1 MVDNNCVRCY
11 TVHSE
16 TIKQRGQTM
25 LTLKN
30 KTTTTT
36 HADEDYSCV
45 VTRWDAE
52 GFAQC
57 NGSSIWDYNGDL
69 RVAVSAVEVHD
80 ITYEDDDDTSTMVYV
95 EHSANGTGDWRI
107 YTDDGFEESIS
118 AALGFDVTFT
128 EQGMQDDGIA
138 SMET

>member
-1 MVDNNCVRCY
+1 
-11 TVHSE
+11 
-16 TIKQRGQTM
+16 M

-30 KTTTTT
+30 KTTKTTY
-36 HADEDYSCV
+36 ADEEYSCV
-45 VTRWDAE
+45 VTRYDAD

-57 NGSSIWDYNGDL
+57 NGSSIWDYAGDL
-69 RVAVSAVEVHD
+69 QVPVSAVEVHN
-80 ITYEDDDDTSTMVYV
+80 ITYEDGDTSTMIYV
-95 EHSANGTGDWRI
+95 EHTANGTGDWRI

>member
-1 MVDNNCVRCY
+1 
-11 TVHSE
+11 
-16 TIKQRGQTM
+16 M

-30 KTTTTT
+30 KTTKTT

-57 NGSSIWDYNGDL
+57 NGSSIWGYEGDL
-69 RVAVSAVEVHD
+69 RVPVSAVEVHD
-80 ITYEDDDDTSTMVYV
+80 ITYGDGDESTMIYV
-95 EHSANGTGDWRI
+95 EHSAGGNGDWRI

-128 EQGMQDDGIA
+128 EQGMQDYGVA
-138 SMET
+138 SLET

>member
-1 MVDNNCVRCY
+1 
-11 TVHSE
+11 
-16 TIKQRGQTM
+16 M

-57 NGSSIWDYNGDL
+57 NGSSIWDYEGDL
-69 RVAVSAVEVHD
+69 RVAVSAVEVHEM
-80 ITYEDDDDTSTMVYV
+80 TYEDGDTSTMIYV
-95 EHSANGTGDWRI
+95 EHNANGTGDWRI

-118 AALGFDVTFT
+118 VALGFDVTFT
-128 EQGMQDDGIA
+128 EQGMQDDGVA
-138 SMET
+138 SLET